1 MKLGELLREG
11 VVRLGETGVPDAEND
26 AKLLLFAA
34 FRTDLTHFLLDRGR
48 ELSGEEPDAS
58 YAARYR
64 AMIAKRRRRIPLQ
77 QILGSQTFMGLEF
90 EVNEQVLIPRQD
102 TETLVERVLEEQQER
117 GLRLLDLC
125 TGSGC
130 IAVSLAMLGGYRYV
144 AGTDVSA
151 AALATARRNAARLAA
166 GCAGRIE
173 FFCGDLFEA
182 VPAGMAAFDVIT
194 ANPPYIPTE
203 VVATLQPEVRD
214 HEPLLALDG
223 STDGLVFYQR
233 IARELGRYL
242 APGGSIYLEIGW
254 DQADAVCALLEYC
267 GLEAIRVVKDL
278 PGKDRVV
285 CGRKQCLID

>member
-11 VVRLGETGVPDAEND
+11 VARLGETGVPDAEND

-34 FRTDLTHFLLDRGR
+34 FRMDLTHFLLDRGR

-58 YAARYR
+58 CVACYR
-64 AMIAKRRRRIPLQ
+64 AMIAKRRGRIPLQ

-130 IAVSLAMLGGYRYV
+130 IAVSLAVLGGYRYV

-203 VVATLQPEVRD
+203 AIATLEPEVRD

-223 STDGLVFYQR
+223 SADGLVFYRR

-267 GLEAIRVVKDL
+267 GLEAVRVVKDL

>member
-11 VVRLGETGVPDAEND
+11 VARLGETGVPDAEND

-34 FRTDLTHFLLDRGR
+34 FRTDLTHFLLERGR

-58 YAARYR
+58 CVTRYR
-64 AMIAKRRRRIPLQ
+64 AMIAKRRGRIPLQ

-130 IAVSLAMLGGYRYV
+130 IAVSLAVLGGYRYV

-182 VPAGMAAFDVIT
+182 IPAGMAAFDVIT

-203 VVATLQPEVRD
+203 VIATLEPEVRD

-223 STDGLVFYQR
+223 SADGLAFYRR
-233 IARELGRYL
+233 IARKLGRYL

-254 DQADAVCALLEYC
+254 DQADAVCALLREC
-267 GLEAIRVVKDL
+267 GLEAVRVVKDL

>member
-11 VVRLGETGVPDAEND
+11 VARLGETAVPDAEND

-48 ELSGEEPDAS
+48 ELSGEEPDTSCVAH
-58 YAARYR
+58 YR
-64 AMIAKRRRRIPLQ
+64 AMIAKRRGRLPLQ

-117 GLRLLDLC
+117 RLRLLDLC

-130 IAVSLAMLGGYRYV
+130 IAVSLAVLGGYRYV
-144 AGTDVSA
+144 TGTDVSA

-166 GCAGRIE
+166 GCTGKIE

-203 VVATLQPEVRD
+203 VIATLEPEVRD

-223 STDGLVFYQR
+223 SADGLAFYRR
-233 IARELGRYL
+233 IARKLGRYL

-254 DQADAVCALLEYC
+254 DQADAVCALLQEC
-267 GLEAIRVVKDL
+267 GLESIRVVKDL

-285 CGRKQCLID
+285 CGRK